1 MPKKTKGPNKRNG
14 PKTEQEQ
21 QVEQLEHQIRV
32 LKGRL
37 KGGQFT
43 RAVKGISKMKV
54 EYKIKEL
61 QQQKDTLIKGGD
73 DAPIAGGGDDASRQN
88 NNWTAKT
95 VTNLPEEE
103 TKCVMN
109 SLRGVNDGKISPDDD
124 FSLAVANAMCGN
136 CS

>member
-1 MPKKTKGPNKRNG
+1 M
-14 PKTEQEQ
+14 
-21 QVEQLEHQIRV
+21 EQLEHQIRV

-73 DAPIAGGGDDASRQN
+73 DAPVAGGGDDASRQN

-109 SLRGVNDGKISPDDD
+109 SLRGVNEGKISLDDD